1 MLAFLRKKTVLFGSL
16 IAMLVMFV
24 IAILIVNRGIDG
36 GDGSSILALQLAF
49 DKQLGIEIIERWGA
63 EGRAFYN
70 SWAFTDYIYAACYGL
85 FFASLLAVLSSRA
98 GRPDSRLDLIP
109 PLIALSAGFMDC
121 IENGME
127 QIFVQNPADFSAS
140 LFFFHSII
148 TVCKW
153 AAIMTAV
160 MIAFVLALRQLINA
174 SAPTP
179 KKNKRR

>member
-1 MLAFLRKKTVLFGSL
+1 MLKFLRKKTVLFSSL

-36 GDGSSILALQLAF
+36 GDGSSILGLQLAF
-49 DKQLGIEIIERWGA
+49 DKQLGIEIIERWGV

-70 SWAFTDYIYAACYGL
+70 RWAFTDYIYAACYGL
-85 FFASLLAVLSSRA
+85 FFASLLAVLGSREDK
-98 GRPDSRLDLIP
+98 PDSRWDLVL
-109 PLIALSAGFMDC
+109 PLIALSAGAMDC
-121 IENGME
+121 IENAME
-127 QIFVQNPADFSAS
+127 YAFVQNPTDFSAN

-160 MIAFVLALRQLINA
+160 LIAFVLALRHLIQA
-174 SAPTP
+174 SAPAP
-179 KKNKRR
+179 QKK